1 MVVKLLYLKK
11 CVIKMKSKLTLYI
24 AMISIAAVWGSSF
37 VVMKDSLERQN
48 VFSFLSSRFIL
59 AALLMFLYKPGVF
72 RGLTNKFIYRGII
85 AGILLGGGYIFQ
97 TYGLTKTTV
106 SNTGFITGLYLVFT
120 PLISLIILKRHV
132 LKIQWLAV
140 VIATIGLFF
149 ISYNGVTIG
158 LGEILVLISAF
169 IYGAHFVA
177 LGEWSDG
184 KNTYALTFIQVVTV
198 AALTSIFAFKDGFQI
213 APDSTVWLA
222 ILYTAFFATFL
233 GFLIQTKA
241 QSVMSATVASVL
253 LATETPFA
261 VFFGLYFHSDPLT
274 LRIIT
279 GGSLV
284 MLAMALVIWS
294 DNRKSSMRRLS
305 NE

>member
-1 MVVKLLYLKK
+1 MAVRLLYLKK
-11 CVIKMKSKLTLYI
+11 CVIKMKSKLPLYI

-72 RGLTNKFIYRGII
+72 RRLTKKFVTRGII
-85 AGILLGGGYIFQ
+85 AGILLGSGYIFQ

-120 PLISLIILKRHV
+120 PLISLLILKRHV
-132 LKIQWLAV
+132 LKIQWVAV
-140 VIATIGLFF
+140 IIATIGLFF

-158 LGEILVLISAF
+158 FGEILVLISAF

-184 KNTYALTFIQVVTV
+184 KNTYALTLIQVVTV
-198 AALTSIFAFKDGFQI
+198 AVLTSIFAFRDGFQI

-233 GFLIQTKA
+233 GFLVQTKA

-261 VFFGLYFHSDPLT
+261 VFFGLYFHDDPLT

-279 GGSLV
+279 GGLLV
-284 MLAMALVIWS
+284 MAAMALVIWS
-294 DNRKSSMRRLS
+294 DNKKTSMRAL
-305 NE
+305 NHE

>member
-72 RGLTNKFIYRGII
+72 RGLTKKFIYRGII

-184 KNTYALTFIQVVTV
+184 KNTYALTFIQVATV
-198 AALTSIFAFKDGFQI
+198 AALTSIFAFKDGFQV

-222 ILYTAFFATFL
+222 ILYTAFFATFI

-284 MLAMALVIWS
+284 MAAMALVIWS

>member
-1 MVVKLLYLKK
+1 MKNKLF
-11 CVIKMKSKLTLYI
+11 LYI
-24 AMISIAAVWGSSF
+24 AMISIAAIWGSSF

-72 RGLTNKFIYRGII
+72 RRLTKKFITRGII
-85 AGILLGGGYIFQ
+85 AGILLGSGYIFQ

-120 PLISLIILKRHV
+120 PLISLLILKRHV

-140 VIATIGLFF
+140 LIATIGLFL

-158 LGEILVLISAF
+158 VGEILVLISAI

-184 KNTYALTFIQVVTV
+184 RNTYALTLIQIVTV
-198 AALTSIFAFKDGFQI
+198 AVLTSIFAFRDGFQI

-222 ILYTAFFATFL
+222 IIYTAFFATFL
-233 GFLIQTKA
+233 GFLVQTKA
-241 QSVMSATVASVL
+241 QSIMSATVASVL

-261 VFFGLYFHSDPLT
+261 VFFGLYFHDDPLT

-279 GGSLV
+279 GGLLV
-284 MLAMALVIWS
+284 MVAMALVIWA
-294 DNRKSSMRRLS
+294 DNKKTSVRTLS
-305 NE
+305 HE

>member
-1 MVVKLLYLKK
+1 MAVRLLYLKK
-11 CVIKMKSKLTLYI
+11 CVIKMKSKLPLYI

-48 VFSFLSSRFIL
+48 VFSFLSSRFML

-72 RGLTNKFIYRGII
+72 RKLTKKFVVRGII
-85 AGILLGGGYIFQ
+85 AGILLGSGYIFQ

-106 SNTGFITGLYLVFT
+106 SNTGFITGLYIVFT
-120 PLISLIILKRHV
+120 PLISLLILKRHV
-132 LKIQWLAV
+132 LKIQWIAV
-140 VIATIGLFF
+140 IIATIGLFF

-158 LGEILVLISAF
+158 FGEILVLISAF

-198 AALTSIFAFKDGFQI
+198 AVLTSIFAFKDGFQI

-241 QSVMSATVASVL
+241 QSIMSATVASVL

-261 VFFGLYFHSDPLT
+261 VFFGLYFHDDPLT

-279 GGSLV
+279 GGLLV
-284 MLAMALVIWS
+284 MAAMALVIWS
-294 DNRKSSMRRLS
+294 DNKKTSMRRLS

>member
-1 MVVKLLYLKK
+1 MVVKLPYLKK

-59 AALLMFLYKPGVF
+59 AALLMFMYKPGMF
-72 RGLTNKFIYRGII
+72 RGLTKKFIFRGII
-85 AGILLGGGYIFQ
+85 AGILLGSGYIFQ

-184 KNTYALTFIQVVTV
+184 KNTYALTFIQVATV
-198 AALTSIFAFKDGFQI
+198 AALTSIFAFKDGFQM

-279 GGSLV
+279 GGLLV

>member
-1 MVVKLLYLKK
+1 MAVRLLYLKK

-72 RGLTNKFIYRGII
+72 RRLTKKFITRGII
-85 AGILLGGGYIFQ
+85 AGILLGSGYIFQ

-120 PLISLIILKRHV
+120 PLISLLILKRHV

-140 VIATIGLFF
+140 LIATIGLFF

-158 LGEILVLISAF
+158 VGEILVLISAV

-184 KNTYALTFIQVVTV
+184 ENTYALTLIQVVTV
-198 AALTSIFAFKDGFQI
+198 AVLTSIFAFRDGFQI

-233 GFLIQTKA
+233 GFLVQTKA

-261 VFFGLYFHSDPLT
+261 VFFGLYFHDDLLT

-279 GGSLV
+279 GGLLV
-284 MLAMALVIWS
+284 MAAMALVIWS
-294 DNRKSSMRRLS
+294 DNKKTSMRALS
-305 NE
+305 HE

>member
-59 AALLMFLYKPGVF
+59 AALLMFLYKPGMF
-72 RGLTNKFIYRGII
+72 RGLTNKFISRGII
-85 AGILLGGGYIFQ
+85 AGILLGSGYIFQ

-140 VIATIGLFF
+140 IVATIGLFF

-184 KNTYALTFIQVVTV
+184 KNTYALTFIQVATV
-198 AALTSIFAFKDGFQI
+198 AALTSIFAFKDGFQM

-222 ILYTAFFATFL
+222 ILYTAFFATFI

-284 MLAMALVIWS
+284 MAAMALVIWS

>member
-72 RGLTNKFIYRGII
+72 RGLTNKFISRGII
-85 AGILLGGGYIFQ
+85 AGILLGSGYIFQ

-140 VIATIGLFF
+140 IVATIGLFF

-213 APDSTVWLA
+213 APDSTVWIA

-284 MLAMALVIWS
+284 MVAMALVIWS
-294 DNRKSSMRRLS
+294 DNRKSGMRRLS

>member
-72 RGLTNKFIYRGII
+72 RGLTRKFIYRGII

-284 MLAMALVIWS
+284 MAAMALVIWS
-294 DNRKSSMRRLS
+294 DNRKSGMRRLS